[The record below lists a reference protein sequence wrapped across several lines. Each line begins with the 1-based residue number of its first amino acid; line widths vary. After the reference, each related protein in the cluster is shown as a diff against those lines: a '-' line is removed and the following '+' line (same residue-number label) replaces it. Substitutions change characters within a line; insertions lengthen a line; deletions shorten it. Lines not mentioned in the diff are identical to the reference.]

1 MVWRPLQPM
10 RMASSRVTLLME
22 SPRPLKEAMEEDLR
36 VTDTLSRMV
45 IVAVIISNI
54 IKIMKNTVIIIFNY
68 NTVW

>member
-1 MVWRPLQPM
+1 MVWRPLQPT
-10 RMASSRVTLLME
+10 RMVSPRVTLLTE